1 MDTTRI
7 QLHVN
12 LSQPNLDVKSLQND
26 PQFFQIVIYSY
37 STYMF
42 GFIHVYVVCM
52 WIYMSVTILLSVL
65 ARVLRHT
72 LNVIIRYK

>member
-12 LSQPNLDVKSLQND
+12 LSQPNLDVKSLQNG
-26 PQFFQIVIYSY
+26 PQFFQIVIY
-37 STYMF
+37 YMF

-52 WIYMSVTILLSVL
+52 WIYMYVTILLSVL

-72 LNVIIRYK
+72 LNVIIR